1 MESGQTEQGASHTEL
16 VMVFSDLLDPARPKT
31 PWILNGEKYCGRFHF
46 PGLKIN
52 V

>member
-16 VMVFSDLLDPARPKT
+16 VMVFSDLVDPARPKN
-31 PWILNGEKYCGRFHF
+31 PWILNGEKYCGDFSFSR
-46 PGLKIN
+46 IN